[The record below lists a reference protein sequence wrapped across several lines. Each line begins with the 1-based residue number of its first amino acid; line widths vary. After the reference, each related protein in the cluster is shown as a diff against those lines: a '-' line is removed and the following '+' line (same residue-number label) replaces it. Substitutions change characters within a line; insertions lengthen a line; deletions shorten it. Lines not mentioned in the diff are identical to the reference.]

1 MAVPLWHMMSL
12 FCGISDMIDGT
23 IARKTK
29 SISGLGAR
37 LDSVADSVF
46 RGIVVSN

>member
-1 MAVPLWHMMSL
+1 
-12 FCGISDMIDGT
+12 MIDGT

-46 RGIVVSN
+46 VASLSAIDEVYHTRMGKEVF